1 MHEIREYVC
10 LSGPVQHL
18 MKQWVHWMPCKRWS
32 CRLRM
37 SESQLAPFSAE
48 INTTIPFEWKSFPLF
63 FFFNIYQLLSAEV
76 TERNIQRATSNKG
89 QTESLSVNPGG
100 GHLNASNSVW
110 HPRANWRMEPYTL
123 TIFFW
128 CIPVWITWF
137 FPDTHLSKDF
147 LGVL

>member
-1 MHEIREYVC
+1 MRSGNMYASLGLCSTWWSSGLIECPVSVDHVGWEWVRASLL
-10 LSGPVQHL
+10 LSLPKSTQLSHL
-18 MKQWVHWMPCKRWS
+18 NGN
-32 CRLRM
+32 L
-37 SESQLAPFSAE
+37 F
-48 INTTIPFEWKSFPLF
+48 LF